1 MHAVAAFFGGV
12 FAVIGALLLLAAVS
26 GIDYNGL
33 SIQTE
38 LAIAVIAIVAAIIAA
53 WLLYKGLAA
62 NMARIKTGKEA
73 LISSRGI
80 AVTDLKPKGEIR
92 VMGEFWQ
99 ATAKDKW
106 INNGARVQVVDMD
119 GMFLVVKPADDK
131 V

>member
-62 NMARIKTGKEA
+62 NIARIKTGKEA